1 MNANHYVLHIDP
13 QARYDWE
20 RCRLEHPLTGAVC
33 DPGEAIAAALGDR
46 PGRYLV
52 AVRWEVEILECQPAA
67 ALPARAAPTPLK
79 SVPQLPARLAS

>member
-20 RCRLEHPLTGAVC
+20 RCRLEHPLTGTTC
-33 DPGEAIAAALGDR
+33 DPSEAIAAAIGKR

-52 AVRWEVEILECQPAA
+52 AVRWEVEVLECQPVK
-67 ALPARAAPTPLK
+67 ALPAPATSTPLT
-79 SVPQLPARLAS
+79 SLPQLPARLAS